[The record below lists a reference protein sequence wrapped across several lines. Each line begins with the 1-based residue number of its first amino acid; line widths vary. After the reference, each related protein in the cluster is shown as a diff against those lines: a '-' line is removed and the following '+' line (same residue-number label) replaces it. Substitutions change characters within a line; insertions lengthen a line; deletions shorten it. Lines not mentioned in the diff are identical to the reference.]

1 MGVEH
6 AEEDLHL
13 HSIRELAAM
22 LADYSQTLIGV
33 ADKMQARNVESFPV
47 KHMTKARTSVKKLGE
62 FTTLV
67 SQTLG
72 EYMFRQAFP
81 DPAKVKKVAE
91 RSGTYD
97 YSKDGL
103 TRKQV
108 VKKVTKATEPKKGD

>member
-22 LADYSQTLIGV
+22 LSDYSQTLIGV

-81 DPAKVKKVAE
+81 EPPTIKKVAE
-91 RSGTYD
+91 RAKTYD
-97 YSKDGL
+97 YSSDGL
-103 TRKQV
+103 TRKEIA
-108 VKKVTKATEPKKGD
+108 KKVTKATQPKKED